1 MEHFTFIVHMK
12 DGSHRQKTIRADCED
27 LAWEIIR
34 LDYPNEYIE
43 LF

>member
-1 MEHFTFIVHMK
+1 MEYFTFIVHMK
-12 DGSHRQKTIRADCED
+12 DGRRKQKTIKAGCED

>member
-12 DGSHRQKTIRADCED
+12 DGSRRQETIRAGCED

-34 LDYPNEYIE
+34 LNYPNEYIE